1 MDYTGYESQR
11 SEESIFAL
19 THLRRMIDI
28 DLDNAGTHL
37 TNFNKKPLPR
47 SNHGSTRAGIF

>member
-1 MDYTGYESQR
+1 
-11 SEESIFAL
+11 
-19 THLRRMIDI
+19 MIDI

>member
-47 SNHGSTRAGIF
+47 PNHGSTRAGIF